1 MIYHDFL
8 SWWFFHSY
16 VRLPEGT
23 WWNGKKDSGSLV
35 FSTKVQLCFQRFW
48 AQYFGSI
55 SPLFFLVLLWT
66 CRRKKDWWSYS
77 IFFLESDLQPCLILF
92 QPLGYGKILIL
103 PTGFEHGG
111 EHSIFSSIFRQTTA
125 HVFPMYFQ
133 CISTNKNPQY
143 IHGYNLMSI
152 PFSEPSSFEL
162 HRVEVAQEVVRAL
175 KKEVL
180 SNV

>member
-1 MIYHDFL
+1 MFSKVLGPILWLDITTFF
-8 SWWFFHSY
+8 SWFCSEHAA
-16 VRLPEGT
+16 E
-23 WWNGKKDSGSLV
+23 KKIDEV
-35 FSTKVQLCFQRFW
+35 
-48 AQYFGSI
+48 I
-55 SPLFFLVLLWT
+55 P
-66 CRRKKDWWSYS
+66 
-77 IFFLESDLQPCLILF
+77 FFLESDLQPCLILF

-143 IHGYNLMSI
+143 IHGYNRMSI